1 MNARTKTNI
10 RFNGREY
17 ANADEMPSDVRA
29 AYDRAVDELAPLH
42 SGARLAAK
50 LKAKII
56 VNGNEFNHPGE
67 MSVDDRHLYHE
78 ALEALFPPDIAISAA
93 EAGGNQRQETLA
105 DHGRGE
111 KTLIASCKSSSP
123 KTLSLLRLGGWHN
136 RRYNFSPYA
145 VTCLKALTKLSI
157 SVFFPIVR
165 RMWFG
170 RAGNNRPT

>member
-1 MNARTKTNI
+1 MNARSKTNI

-29 AYDRAVDELAPLH
+29 AYDRAVDETAELH

-78 ALEALFPPDIAISAA
+78 ALEALFPPDIAISRGV
-93 EAGGNQRQETLA
+93 AGETN
-105 DHGRGE
+105 GE
-111 KTLIASCKSSSP
+111 KRSP
-123 KTLSLLRLGGWHN
+123 IMGAMKKRLSQAARVLRL
-136 RRYNFSPYA
+136 RR
-145 VTCLKALTKLSI
+145 
-157 SVFFPIVR
+157 
-165 RMWFG
+165 
-170 RAGNNRPT
+170 